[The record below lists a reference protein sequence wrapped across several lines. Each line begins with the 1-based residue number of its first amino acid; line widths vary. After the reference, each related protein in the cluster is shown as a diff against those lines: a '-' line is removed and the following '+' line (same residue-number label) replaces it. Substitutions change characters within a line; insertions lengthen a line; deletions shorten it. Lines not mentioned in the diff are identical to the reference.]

1 MDRVKQTRLEL
12 SDDARDALRRIVAS
26 EGASRGHVR
35 RARVVLL
42 TADDVPGVEI
52 ARRLGLSVGQVSR
65 IRRRFEHGGVEA
77 LADKPHPGRRDHG
90 VSCETIHRVLALS
103 SSAPPPGRRRWST
116 RLIGSEVGLT
126 SATVAKIL
134 RLHSSGAH
142 K

>member
-1 MDRVKQTRLEL
+1 VRQLRLEL
-12 SDDARDALRRIVAS
+12 SDEAREALRRIAAS
-26 EGASRGHVR
+26 DEASRGHAR

-42 TADDVPGVEI
+42 SADDVPGVEI
-52 ARRLGLSVGQVSR
+52 ARHLELSVGQVSR
-65 IRRRFEHGGVEA
+65 IRRRFERGGVEA

-103 SSAPPPGRRRWST
+103 SSDPPPGRRRWST
-116 RLIGSEVGLT
+116 RLIGRQVGLT

-134 RLHSSGAH
+134 RLHSSAAN